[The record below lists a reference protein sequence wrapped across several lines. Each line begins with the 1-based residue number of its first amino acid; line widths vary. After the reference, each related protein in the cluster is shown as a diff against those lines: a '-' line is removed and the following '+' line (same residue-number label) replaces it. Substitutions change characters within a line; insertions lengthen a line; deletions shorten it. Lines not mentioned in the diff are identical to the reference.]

1 MYMKKFIFDFSG
13 EVAVDLNIQ
22 LVIAADFNS
31 DLLNRSSN
39 RFMAMEEKI
48 RTAVRK
54 AFICLNSYLR
64 PLTFVDS

>member
-39 RFMAMEEKI
+39 RFIAMEEKI
-48 RTAVRK
+48 STAVRK
-54 AFICLNSYLR
+54 AFIFFQAVTVTNSAI
-64 PLTFVDS
+64 